1 MFNSENRTIEKLN
14 IFLDENLDNSSLS
27 LDTLYKEI
35 GISRT
40 QLHRIV
46 KDKTH
51 LPITLYIRK
60 RRLNRAKTLLSN
72 TDIRI
77 SEAADAVGISSPQ
90 NFSKYFLEEFN
101 ISPSDFKK
109 QFQHNEDT
117 ITFTEPAFHSIA
129 VLPFVNMSSDLERD
143 YFSDGISEE
152 IINMLTQVQSLKVT
166 GRTSS
171 FAFKGQNIDLR
182 QIGKQLNVN
191 YILEGSVRK
200 SGNKLRITAQ
210 LVKVE
215 DGYHVWSEKFDRS
228 MDDIFDI
235 QDEISLKILNE
246 VKIQLF
252 EEEKVSVLKR
262 YTDNPKAYQ
271 LYLHGRFYHN
281 KFAGLEEFNKAI
293 RYFKSAIALEPEYA
307 LAFSGIASCY
317 LNLWFYRHLTPEKSL
332 PLMKQATQKS
342 LELDDKLVESHIAI
356 ARMKLFYEWDFKGA
370 AIAFKKALSFNA
382 NVAEVNGQYALFL
395 AISDRHVEAKE
406 QALLSIDKDPFSLIN
421 NFYTG
426 YVYWL
431 GGDFDKAIEQGRQLV
446 ELEPN
451 FWGGH
456 ILMGFNLIAYKKY
469 SEALESLEMALFY
482 NLSGITLSACGV
494 LFALS
499 GETEKAHEI
508 IRQMNFVNK
517 TQPVYDYD
525 FGIVYACLGDTD
537 MASEYFGKAIQK
549 HEPPMLFFKYIL
561 RDWLVDFQQ
570 NTQYLG
576 FVREIDR
583 PQIGRI

>member
-1 MFNSENRTIEKLN
+1 MSNSENRTIEKLN
-14 IFLDENLDNSSLS
+14 IFIDENLDNSSLS

-46 KDKTH
+46 KDNTQ

-60 RRLNRAKTLLSN
+60 RRLNRAKTLLTN

-90 NFSKYFLEEFN
+90 NFSKYFVEEFN
-101 ISPSDFKK
+101 ISPSEFRK
-109 QFQHNEDT
+109 QFQ
-117 ITFTEPAFHSIA
+117 FTQTSTTLPTEAASHSIA
-129 VLPFVNMSSDLERD
+129 VLPFVNMSADLEQD

-152 IINMLTQVQSLKVT
+152 IINMLTQIQRLKVS

-171 FAFKGQNIDLR
+171 FAFKGQNLDLR

-191 YILEGSVRK
+191 HILEGSVRK

-210 LVKVE
+210 LIKVE
-215 DGYHVWSEKFDRS
+215 DGYHVWSEKFDRNLE
-228 MDDIFDI
+228 DIFDI

-262 YTDNPKAYQ
+262 YTDNPQAYQ

-281 KFAGLEEFNKAI
+281 KFAGLEEFTKAI
-293 RYFKSAIALEPEYA
+293 KYFRAAIALEPDYA
-307 LAFSGIASCY
+307 LAYSGIASCY
-317 LNLWFYRHLTPEKSL
+317 LNLWFYRHLTSEESLPLVKEATEKSL
-332 PLMKQATQKS
+332 Q
-342 LELDDKLVESHIAI
+342 LDDKLVESHFAI
-356 ARMKLFYEWDFKGA
+356 ARMKWFYEWDFKGA
-370 AIAFKKALSFNA
+370 EIAFQKALSFNA
-382 NVAEVNGQYALFL
+382 NIAEVNGQYALFL
-395 AISDRHVEAKE
+395 ALSGKHTQAK
-406 QALLSIDKDPFSLIN
+406 QHALLSLNTDPFSLVN

-431 GGDFDKAIEQGRQLV
+431 AGDFDKAIEQGRNLV

-456 ILMGFNLIAYKKY
+456 ILIGFNLIAFKKY
-469 SEALESLEMALFY
+469 DEALQSLEMALFL
-482 NLSGITLSACGV
+482 NLSGIALSACGV

-499 GETEKAHEI
+499 GQPEKAREI
-508 IRQMNFVNK
+508 IRQMDFLNK
-517 TQPVYDYD
+517 TQPVYEYD
-525 FGIVYACLGDTD
+525 FGIVYACLGEMDT
-537 MASEYFGKAIQK
+537 ARAYFEKATQK
-549 HEPPMLFFKYIL
+549 HEPSMLFFKYII
-561 RDWLVDFQQ
+561 RDWFADYQ
-570 NTQYLG
+570 NDSRYL
-576 FVREIDR
+576 EIVE
-583 PQIGRI
+583 QIAGG